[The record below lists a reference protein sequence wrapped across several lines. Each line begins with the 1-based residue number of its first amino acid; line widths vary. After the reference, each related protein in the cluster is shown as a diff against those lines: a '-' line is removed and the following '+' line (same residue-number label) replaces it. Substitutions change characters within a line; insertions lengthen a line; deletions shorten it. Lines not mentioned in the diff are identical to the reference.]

1 MKPVAL
7 SALPVRRLGLA
18 DLPHCLDLA
27 QDRSWP
33 REERKWRLLLE
44 NGEGFGIDAP
54 DGGGLAGTVVLT
66 RYGRT
71 AAAVG
76 MMLVASRHGGRG
88 LGRRLLEHVLAEAGD
103 ATLFLCATEYGRPLY
118 EKLGFETVGV
128 IEARVGH
135 FDAGDDPYGGPYG
148 AGPGRGASR
157 LAEPGRDL
165 AALCALD
172 IEVFGADRSR
182 LLTRLFAF
190 AEQVRAVERDGE
202 ITGYGAAWRSAGR
215 LFVGP
220 VVAEDDETARVLIT
234 DLARGADARIRI
246 DLDHRRQALVSWI
259 AGRGVPQSSTTSFM
273 VHGGRALPGDRSR
286 LVASFMSALG

>member
-1 MKPVAL
+1 MKPADP
-7 SALPVRRLGLA
+7 SSPPVRRLGLG
-18 DLPHCLDLA
+18 DVPHCLDLA

-76 MMLVASRHGGRG
+76 MMLVASRYNGQG
-88 LGRRLLEHVLAEAGD
+88 LGRRLMNHVLAEVGD

-128 IEARVGH
+128 VEAWVGR
-135 FDAGDDPYGGPYG
+135 FDAGDGPHGGSSPQ
-148 AGPGRGASR
+148 RKHSR

-182 LLTRLFAF
+182 LLARLFAF
-190 AEQVRAVERDGE
+190 AEQVRVVERDGE
-202 ITGYGAAWRSAGR
+202 ITGYGAAWRSGDK

-220 VVAEDDETARVLIT
+220 VVAEDDETARALVT
-234 DLARGADARIRI
+234 DLAGGADVRIRI
-246 DLDHRRQALVSWI
+246 DLHHHHHQELTSWI
-259 AGRGVPQSSTTSFM
+259 AGRGVAQASTTSFM

>member
-1 MKPVAL
+1 MKPADP
-7 SALPVRRLGLA
+7 SFPPVRRLGLG
-18 DLPHCLDLA
+18 DLPHCLDVA

-44 NGEGFGIDAP
+44 NGEGFGVDAP

-66 RYGRT
+66 RYDRT

-76 MMLVASRHGGRG
+76 MMLVASRYNGRG
-88 LGRRLLEHVLAEAGD
+88 LGRRLLNHVLAAAGD

-128 IEARVGH
+128 IEARVGR
-135 FDAGDDPYGGPYG
+135 FDAGDGPYG
-148 AGPGRGASR
+148 ESGPGRNASR

-172 IEVFGADRSR
+172 VEVFGADRSR
-182 LLTRLFAF
+182 LLARLFAF
-190 AEQVRAVERDGE
+190 AEQVRVAERDGE
-202 ITGYGAAWRSAGR
+202 ITGYGAAWRSGDR

-220 VVAEDDETARVLIT
+220 IVAEDDESARALVTA
-234 DLARGADARIRI
+234 LAGDSVVPVRI
-246 DLDHRRQALVSWI
+246 DLDHRRQQLISWL
-259 AGRGVPQSSTTSFM
+259 AGRGLARASTTSFM

>member
-1 MKPVAL
+1 MKPADP
-7 SALPVRRLGLA
+7 SFPPVRRLGLD

-44 NGEGFGIDAP
+44 NGEGFGVDAP
-54 DGGGLAGTVVLT
+54 DRGGLAGTVVLT

-76 MMLVASRHGGRG
+76 MMLVASRYNGRG
-88 LGRRLLEHVLAEAGD
+88 LGRRLMNHVLAQAGD

-128 IEARVGH
+128 VEARVGR
-135 FDAGDDPYGGPYG
+135 FDAGDGPYGGP
-148 AGPGRGASR
+148 GPGRNASR
-157 LAEPGRDL
+157 LAEPVRDL

-172 IEVFGADRSR
+172 LEVFGADRSR
-182 LLTRLFAF
+182 LLARLFAF
-190 AEQVRAVERDGE
+190 AEQVRVAERDGE
-202 ITGYGAAWRSAGR
+202 ITGYGAAWRSGDR

-220 VVAEDDETARVLIT
+220 VVAEDDETARVLVT
-234 DLARGADARIRI
+234 DLAQDADVRIRI
-246 DLDHRRQALVSWI
+246 DIDHRRQELISWI
-259 AGRGVPQSSTTSFM
+259 AGCGVPQASTTSFM

>member
-1 MKPVAL
+1 MKPADP

-44 NGEGFGIDAP
+44 NGEGFGVDAP

-76 MMLVASRHGGRG
+76 MMLVASRYGGRG
-88 LGRRLLEHVLAEAGD
+88 LGRRLLDHVLAEAGD

-128 IEARVGH
+128 IEARVGR
-135 FDAGDDPYGGPYG
+135 FDAGDDPYGGPD
-148 AGPGRGASR
+148 PGRNSSR

-172 IEVFGADRSR
+172 IEVFGADRSP
-182 LLTRLFAF
+182 LLARLFAF
-190 AEQVRAVERDGE
+190 AEQVRVAERNGE
-202 ITGYGAAWRSAGR
+202 IIGYGAAWRSADR

-234 DLARGADARIRI
+234 DLARDTDIRIRI
-246 DLDHRRQALVSWI
+246 DLDHRRQELISWI
-259 AGRGVPQSSTTSFM
+259 AGCGVPQSSTTSFM
-273 VHGGRALPGDRSR
+273 VHRGRALPGDRSR

>member
-1 MKPVAL
+1 MKPADP
-7 SALPVRRLGLA
+7 SFPPVRRLGLG

-76 MMLVASRHGGRG
+76 MMLVASRYSGRG
-88 LGRRLLEHVLAEAGD
+88 LGRRLMNHVLVEAGD

-128 IEARVGH
+128 VEARVGR
-135 FDAGDDPYGGPYG
+135 FDTGDDPYGGPG
-148 AGPGRGASR
+148 TGRTASR
-157 LAEPGRDL
+157 LAEPARDL

-172 IEVFGADRSR
+172 VEVFGADRSH
-182 LLTRLFAF
+182 LLARLFAF
-190 AEQVRAVERDGE
+190 AEQVRVVERDGG
-202 ITGYGAAWRSAGR
+202 ITGYGAAWRSGDK

-220 VVAEDDETARVLIT
+220 VVAEDDETARALVT
-234 DLARGADARIRI
+234 DLARDADVRIRI
-246 DLDHRRQALVSWI
+246 DLHHRHQELISWF
-259 AGRGVPQSSTTSFM
+259 AGRGLAQASTTSFM
-273 VHGGRALPGDRSR
+273 VHGGRVLPGDRSR

>member
-1 MKPVAL
+1 MKPADP

-44 NGEGFGIDAP
+44 NGEGFGVDAP

-76 MMLVASRHGGRG
+76 MMLVASRYGGRG
-88 LGRRLLEHVLAEAGD
+88 LGRRLLDHVLAEAGD
-103 ATLFLCATEYGRPLY
+103 ATLFLCATEFGRPLY

-128 IEARVGH
+128 IEARVGR
-135 FDAGDDPYGGPYG
+135 FDAGDDPHGGS
-148 AGPGRGASR
+148 GPGRSASR
-157 LAEPGRDL
+157 LAEPRRDL

-182 LLTRLFAF
+182 LLARLFAF
-190 AEQVRAVERDGE
+190 AEQVRVAERDRE
-202 ITGYGAAWRSAGR
+202 ITGYGAAWRSGDR

-220 VVAEDDETARVLIT
+220 VVAEDDETARALIT
-234 DLARGADARIRI
+234 DLARDADIRIRI
-246 DLDHRRQALVSWI
+246 DLDHRRQELISWI

>member
-1 MKPVAL
+1 MKPADPSVP
-7 SALPVRRLGLA
+7 PVRRLGLA

-27 QDRSWP
+27 HDRSWP

-44 NGEGFGIDAP
+44 NGEGFGVDAP
-54 DGGGLAGTVVLT
+54 DGRGLAGTVVLT
-66 RYGRT
+66 RYGTT

-76 MMLVASRHGGRG
+76 MMLVASRYGGRG

-128 IEARVGH
+128 VEARVGR
-135 FDAGDDPYGGPYG
+135 FDAGDGPYG
-148 AGPGRGASR
+148 EAGAGRNATR
-157 LAEPGRDL
+157 LAEPERDL

-172 IEVFGADRSR
+172 IEVFGAGRSR
-182 LLTRLFAF
+182 LLARLFTF
-190 AEQVRAVERDGE
+190 AEQVRVVERDGE
-202 ITGYGAAWRSAGR
+202 ITGYGAAWRSGDR

-220 VVAEDDETARVLIT
+220 VVAEDDATVRALVT
-234 DLARGADARIRI
+234 GLARGSDARIRI
-246 DLDHRRQALVSWI
+246 DLHRRHEELTSWF
-259 AGRGVPQSSTTSFM
+259 AGRGLARSSTTSFM
-273 VHGGRALPGDRSR
+273 VHGGRPLPGDRSR

>member
-1 MKPVAL
+1 MKPADPSVP
-7 SALPVRRLGLA
+7 PVRRLGLA
-18 DLPHCLDLA
+18 DVPHCLDLA

-54 DGGGLAGTVVLT
+54 DGRGLAGTAVLT
-66 RYGRT
+66 RYGTT

-76 MMLVASRHGGRG
+76 MMLVASRYGGRG
-88 LGRRLLEHVLAEAGD
+88 LGRRLLKHVLAEAGD
-103 ATLFLCATEYGRPLY
+103 ATVFLCATEYGRPLY

-128 IEARVGH
+128 VEARVGRFH
-135 FDAGDDPYGGPYG
+135 AGDGPYG
-148 AGPGRGASR
+148 EADPGRNATR

-172 IEVFGADRSR
+172 VEVFGADRSR
-182 LLTRLFAF
+182 LLARLFAF
-190 AEQVRAVERDGE
+190 AEQVRVAERDGE
-202 ITGYGAAWRSAGR
+202 ITGYGAAWRSGDR

-220 VVAEDDETARVLIT
+220 IVAEDDATVRTLVT
-234 DLARGADARIRI
+234 GLARGADVRIRL
-246 DLDHRRQALVSWI
+246 DLHRRHEELVSWFDGHGL
-259 AGRGVPQSSTTSFM
+259 ARSSTTSFM
-273 VHGGRALPGDRSR
+273 VHGGRPLPGDRSR